1 MELILFFMK
10 VLTLNFTVTFI
21 DNSEK
26 YQNYLILHGEDC
38 SLHLFRDLSNISL
51 VLSNEDNITSY
62 YVPAVGHLNFT
73 VPGLILNN
81 DKISE
86 INFECQYDSFMF
98 IDPIFP
104 EKLQSERKSA
114 NQDVLM
120 SLVGGTL
127 FIFIVAA
134 GAVIGYNPDITRES
148 RV

>member
-21 DNSEK
+21 DNSQK
-26 YQNYLILHGEDC
+26 YQDYLILNGEDC
-38 SLHLFRDLSNISL
+38 SLHLFRNLTNISL
-51 VLSNEDNITSY
+51 VLSNQYNITSY
-62 YVPAVGHLNFT
+62 YVPTVGHLNFT
-73 VPGLILNN
+73 IPSLILND

-86 INFECQYDSFMF
+86 MNFECQYYSFMF

-104 EKLQSERKSA
+104 EMLQIDRKSY
-114 NQDVLM
+114 NQDVLK
-120 SLVGGTL
+120 SLVGGTV
-127 FIFIVAA
+127 FIFIIAA